1 MAAALATETAAL
13 YDLRR
18 TRKRR
23 RLGDIE
29 WFDSAYRV
37 YLAALFGGG
46 GVLWLSSAIG
56 SVQLSAATARSV
68 ADHGPAWLG
77 VVAAVAVMIGAR
89 SGAQGGPL
97 ALEAADVSMVMLA
110 PVERGVALRRP
121 AVQRLR
127 SALGL
132 GVLAGAVAGQLAGR
146 RLPGSAPAWAAGG
159 ALLGLTVGLAWFGA
173 ALVAHGIRAKL
184 AVTTAVGLALLGWQV
199 AAAADDVPGPYTVVG
214 SLGLWGWRQHPVD
227 LVAVVVAVGL
237 AVAGLASVGRTSLE
251 ALARRSSLVAQLRFA
266 VTMQDLRTVV
276 LLRRQL
282 NQEHSRTRPWVRL
295 RYSGRGD
302 PVIRRGLRG
311 LARTPLTRF
320 VRIAAIAAVLGAAV
334 AGAGRGATALV
345 VVAALAGF
353 LLGLE
358 TMEPLSQEIDQPN
371 YTDSFPVARASL
383 LVRHLVAP
391 VVLLVPAAAVA
402 AAAAL
407 AVLRRADM
415 VAPVAILALPVA
427 LAGACGGVVSIVRDA
442 PDPLSS
448 QSQQAFLPPEMA
460 GFQTTM
466 RLLFPVV
473 VSVIGVSAPLFVRS
487 AVIHGESPVTA
498 ALRGCA
504 GCVLVIGGTV
514 TWVRYRDRVRARFR
528 QFLDEGK
535 NYNPNRPLPGG
546 SS

>member
-1 MAAALATETAAL
+1 MATALPTETAAL

-46 GVLWLSSAIG
+46 GVLWVSSAIG
-56 SVQLSAATARSV
+56 SDQVSTATARSI
-68 ADHGPAWLG
+68 AAHGPAWLG

-159 ALLGLTVGLAWFGA
+159 ALFGLTVGLAWFGA
-173 ALVAHGIRAKL
+173 ALVAHAIRAKL
-184 AVTTAVGLALLGWQV
+184 AVTTTVGLAMLGWQV
-199 AAAADDVPGPYTVVG
+199 AAAAYDVPGPYTVVG

-227 LVAVVVAVGL
+227 LVAVVVAAGL
-237 AVAGLASVGRTSLE
+237 TIAGLAGVGRTSLE

-282 NQEHSRTRPWVRL
+282 NQEHSRTRPWVRF
-295 RYSGRGD
+295 RRSGRGD

-334 AGAGRGATALV
+334 AGAGRGAGP
-345 VVAALAGF
+345 AG
-353 LLGLE
+353 GRR
-358 TMEPLSQEIDQPN
+358 P
-371 YTDSFPVARASL
+371 R
-383 LVRHLVAP
+383 R
-391 VVLLVPAAAVA
+391 VPA
-402 AAAAL
+402 
-407 AVLRRADM
+407 RPGND
-415 VAPVAILALPVA
+415 
-427 LAGACGGVVSIVRDA
+427 GA
-442 PDPLSS
+442 
-448 QSQQAFLPPEMA
+448 
-460 GFQTTM
+460 
-466 RLLFPVV
+466 
-473 VSVIGVSAPLFVRS
+473 
-487 AVIHGESPVTA
+487 
-498 ALRGCA
+498 
-504 GCVLVIGGTV
+504 TV
-514 TWVRYRDRVRARFR
+514 PGDRPAELHR
-528 QFLDEGK
+528 Q
-535 NYNPNRPLPGG
+535 LPGG
-546 SS
+546 PEPRCWSVTSSHPWSCWSRRRPSPRPRHSPCCAGPTWSRRWPSWRYPLRWPARAAAWSASSVTPRIR